1 MASGGGDRSFKLP
14 GRLGFMA
21 STPVRGS
28 RNEYGKRQR
37 IGSSSFPRC
46 ENTIDFSKD
55 NYLSCSVCTPDF
67 CLGCTNITSA
77 LYNLLQDSRDANF
90 MWTCNSFKF
99 NFPSMNNV
107 QAALS
112 SLDRKIDLRL
122 DSLDNKIDNIIQKKI
137 TSQVGSMKEEAL
149 KQVSGSVID
158 NLK

>member
-1 MASGGGDRSFKLP
+1 
-14 GRLGFMA
+14 
-21 STPVRGS
+21 
-28 RNEYGKRQR
+28 
-37 IGSSSFPRC
+37 
-46 ENTIDFSKD
+46 
-55 NYLSCSVCTPDF
+55 
-67 CLGCTNITSA
+67 
-77 LYNLLQDSRDANF
+77 
-90 MWTCNSFKF
+90 
-99 NFPSMNNV
+99 MNNV